1 MSTHE
6 NPSRPLR
13 VTILQTD
20 IEWQAPSANLA
31 RLTRLLH
38 EAPKSDLY
46 LLPEMFA
53 TGFCMNPEVPGVADA
68 AADTF
73 HWMQHEAEELDSAIA
88 GSLPVE
94 TDGLCHNRFAFV
106 TPESTTTY
114 DKRHLFTYGGE
125 KRAYTEGRERVV
137 VSFRGVRF
145 LLQVCYDLRFPV
157 FSRNRADYDAI
168 LYVANWP
175 TSRIDVWD
183 ILLRARATDNQ

>member
-53 TGFCMNPEVPGVADA
+53 TGFCMNPEVPGVSDA

-73 HWMQHEAEELDSAIA
+73 RWMQHEAEELDSAIA

-94 TDGLCHNRFAFV
+94 VLIERTDGAAAAHGWSSEYLPVRFAQLG
-106 TPESTTTY
+106 PA
-114 DKRHLFTYGGE
+114 D
-125 KRAYTEGRERVV
+125 EGM
-137 VSFRGVRF
+137 
-145 LLQVCYDLRFPV
+145 
-157 FSRNRADYDAI
+157 
-168 LYVANWP
+168 
-175 TSRIDVWD
+175 
-183 ILLRARATDNQ
+183 LLRGRVTAADGETLLAERTE